1 MVGVLSRRPQ
11 INENRTCCFFPGVI
25 MNVGLLKRWQRL
37 ILVLGFG
44 LLAMYA
50 ICWAALPMLLQWQIE
65 KQGTQALGRAVS
77 VEQVIF
83 KPGSMRLIVRG
94 MRVAQA
100 GGDALVPPA
109 QLTVD
114 EVEFNASIQSLFVWA
129 PVADAVRVRNP
140 QLKLTHLGQ
149 GRYDIDD
156 VLARLT
162 SSGSQSTG
170 VPRLSL
176 FNIQLSGGGVEFRDE
191 PYAVT
196 HTLSDLQLD
205 IPFLSNLG
213 GRREVATHPRLV
225 FRFNEA
231 IFDTDAQTMPFAA
244 DRRTQAHFQVKG
256 VDVAPYLPYWPAA
269 WPVRLI
275 AGQLAWDLRL
285 DFRQETQPEL
295 SVSGQVSMRHLKLQ
309 ANQKQ
314 SDLPLLQLGGV
325 DLMIDTL
332 KPLDGVLKLPQIRVT
347 DVSWG
352 SKEKPEVSW
361 TELRLEQLEVAVSK
375 QWVRVGRVGL
385 TGPQVNVTRDAQS
398 RWMFEDWLARAPS
411 MPSTPPPGAASHPWQ
426 LDMGPLQIT
435 EGVARLDD
443 PFVPGGAK
451 LETRDFKATM
461 GAWQLGASSPQMISV
476 KGDFT
481 VAAQTQR
488 RSPGQFVFDGA
499 VHWPGSA
506 AEQVKTPGLQIKGH
520 LQLNRFPL
528 QGLRAY
534 GADWLNLNLR
544 RADLSYTGELDL
556 TLPKAGPGL
565 QLQGDLM
572 VENLRALNSSDG
584 GALLDIQALNLRG
597 IDLGWEAGMLKRLK
611 IAETGVS
618 DFFAHVLV
626 DAQGHLNLQHLV
638 KAQASASSSLAP
650 SDSPPAKPV
659 WILGPIGVVN
669 GRVLFTDHFIKPHYS
684 ADITE
689 LAGSLGATSNQK
701 GQTDTALA
709 DLNLRG
715 RVAGSGTLE
724 VSGRIN
730 PLTRPMALDV
740 RGQVRDLELPQLSP
754 YSSKYAGYGVERG
767 KLSAQVNYRV
777 NAEGQ
782 LQASHQIVLNQLRFG
797 KRSDSPDTPDLPV
810 KLAAALLADRHGV
823 IDINLPVSGSLQ
835 DPDFRVGAIVGK
847 MMLNLI
853 GKAILSPFSL
863 ISGAFSSQEQLQS
876 IDFMPGRA
884 DLDAASRQKLHSVA
898 QLMID
903 KPALHLTLVG
913 EAHLESE
920 REAWRRAQLGEAITA
935 EKARRLP
942 RDAQT
947 VLPVLDQNS
956 EEYAALLQS
965 VYRRSPIPKPRH
977 LSGLIK
983 DLPPAEMEALWLAA
997 VSVDESDMRGLAQAR
1012 AQQVRS
1018 YLLSL
1023 NVPATQLFLGA
1034 PVVDKSTAGG
1044 PSGPKVTLV
1053 VSVD

>member
-1 MVGVLSRRPQ
+1 
-11 INENRTCCFFPGVI
+11 
-25 MNVGLLKRWQRL
+25 MNVGLLKRWRRQVL
-37 ILVLGFG
+37 ILGLG
-44 LLAMYA
+44 LLAMCA
-50 ICWAALPMLLQWQIE
+50 ICWATLPMLLQWQIE
-65 KQGTQALGRAVS
+65 KQGTLALGRAVT
-77 VEQVIF
+77 VDQVIF
-83 KPGSMRLIVRG
+83 KPWSMRLIVRG

-100 GGDALVPPA
+100 GGDTLVQPA

-114 EVEFNASIQSLFVWA
+114 EVEFNASIQSLFAWA

-140 QLKLTHLGQ
+140 QLKLRHLGQ

-162 SSGSQSTG
+162 SSGSQSAG

-191 PYAVT
+191 PHAVT

-231 IFDTDAQTMPFAA
+231 VFDTDAQTMPFAA

-256 VDVAPYLPYWPAA
+256 LDVAPYLPYWPAA
-269 WPVRLI
+269 WPVRLT

-314 SDLPLLQLGGV
+314 NDLPLLQVGGV

-361 TELRLEQLEVAVSK
+361 TEMRLEQLEVAVAK

-385 TGPQVNVTRDAQS
+385 TGPQVNVTRDTQG
-398 RWMFEDWLARAPS
+398 RWMFEDWLAPA
-411 MPSTPPPGAASHPWQ
+411 PSTPSPGAASHPWQ
-426 LDMGPLQIT
+426 LDMGPLQIS
-435 EGVARLDD
+435 EGVGSLDD
-443 PFVPGGAK
+443 QFVPGGAK
-451 LETRDFKATM
+451 LETRDFKVSM
-461 GAWQLGASSPQMISV
+461 GAWQLGAASPQMISV
-476 KGDFT
+476 KVDFT
-481 VAAQTQR
+481 VGAQTQR
-488 RSPGQFVFDGA
+488 RSAGQFVFDGA
-499 VHWPGSA
+499 VHWPWFA
-506 AEQVKTPGLQIKGH
+506 AEQVQTPGLQLKGH

-528 QGLRAY
+528 QRLRAY
-534 GADWLNLNLR
+534 GADWLNFNLR
-544 RADLSYTGELDL
+544 RADLSYTGDLDL

-565 QLQGDLM
+565 QLQGNL
-572 VENLRALNSSDG
+572 VLENLRALNSSDG
-584 GALLDIQALNLRG
+584 GVLLDIQALNLRG
-597 IDLGWEAGMLKRLK
+597 IELGLEAGTLKRLK
-611 IAETGVS
+611 IAETGLS

-650 SDSPPAKPV
+650 SDSAPAKPV

-730 PLTRPMALDV
+730 PLTRPVALDV

-754 YSSKYAGYGVERG
+754 YSRKYAGYGIERG
-767 KLSAQVNYRV
+767 KLSAQVNYRIS
-777 NAEGQ
+777 AEGQ

-797 KRSDSPDTPDLPV
+797 ERSDSPDTPDLPV

-853 GKAILSPFSL
+853 GKAIISPFSL
-863 ISGAFSSQEQLQS
+863 ISGVFSSQEQLQS
-876 IDFMPGRA
+876 IEFMPGRA

-903 KPALHLTLVG
+903 KPALHLTMVG
-913 EAHLESE
+913 EAHLDSE
-920 REAWRRAQLGEAITA
+920 REAWRRAQLGEAIAA
-935 EKARRLP
+935 EKVRHLP

-947 VLPVLDQNS
+947 VVPVLDQNS
-956 EEYAALLQS
+956 EEYTALLQS

-983 DLPPAEMEALWLAA
+983 DLPLAEMEALLLAA
-997 VSVDESDMRGLAQAR
+997 VSVDETDMRGLAQAR
-1012 AQQVRS
+1012 AQQVRG

-1034 PVVDKSTAGG
+1034 PVVNKSTAGD
-1044 PSGPKVTLV
+1044 PLGPKVNLV

>member
-1 MVGVLSRRPQ
+1 
-11 INENRTCCFFPGVI
+11 

-37 ILVLGFG
+37 VLILGLG
-44 LLAMYA
+44 LLAVCA
-50 ICWAALPMLLQWQIE
+50 ICWATLPMLLQWQIE
-65 KQGTQALGRAVS
+65 KQGTLVLGRAVS
-77 VEQVIF
+77 VDQVIF
-83 KPGSMRLIVRG
+83 KPWSMRLIVRG

-100 GGDALVPPA
+100 GGDALVQPA

-114 EVEFNASIQSLFVWA
+114 EVEFNASIQSLFAWA

-140 QLKLTHLGQ
+140 QLKLRHLGQ

-162 SSGSQSTG
+162 SSGSQSAG

-191 PYAVT
+191 PHAVT

-231 IFDTDAQTMPFAA
+231 VFDTDAVTMPFAA

-256 VDVAPYLPYWPAA
+256 LDVAPYLPYWPAA
-269 WPVRLI
+269 WPVRLT

-309 ANQKQ
+309 ANQNQ
-314 SDLPLLQLGGV
+314 SDLPLLQVGGV
-325 DLMIDTL
+325 DLTIDTL

-352 SKEKPEVSW
+352 SKEKPEASW
-361 TELRLEQLEVAVSK
+361 TELRLEQLEVAVAK

-385 TGPQVNVTRDAQS
+385 TGPQVNVTRDAQG

-411 MPSTPPPGAASHPWQ
+411 TPSSGAASHPWQ

-435 EGVARLDD
+435 EGVGSLDD
-443 PFVPGGAK
+443 QFVPGGAK
-451 LETRDFKATM
+451 LETRDFKASM
-461 GAWQLGASSPQMISV
+461 GAWQLGAASPQMISV
-476 KGDFT
+476 KVDFT
-481 VAAQTQR
+481 AGAQTQR
-488 RSPGQFVFDGA
+488 RSAGQFVFDGA
-499 VHWPGSA
+499 VHWPWSA
-506 AEQVKTPGLQIKGH
+506 AEQVQTPGLQLKGH

-528 QGLRAY
+528 QRLRAY
-534 GADWLNLNLR
+534 AADWLNFNLR
-544 RADLSYTGELDL
+544 RADLSYTGDLDL
-556 TLPKAGPGL
+556 TLPQAGPGL
-565 QLQGDLM
+565 QLQGNL
-572 VENLRALNSSDG
+572 VLENLRALNSSDG
-584 GALLDIQALNLRG
+584 GVLLDIQALNLRG
-597 IDLGWEAGMLKRLK
+597 IELGLEAGTLKRLK
-611 IAETGVS
+611 IAETGLS

-638 KAQASASSSLAP
+638 KAQGSASSSLAP
-650 SDSPPAKPV
+650 SDSVPAKPV

-730 PLTRPMALDV
+730 PLTRPVALDV

-754 YSSKYAGYGVERG
+754 YSSKYAGYGIERG
-767 KLSAQVNYRV
+767 KLSAQVNYRIS
-777 NAEGQ
+777 AEGQ

-797 KRSDSPDTPDLPV
+797 ERSDSPDTPDLPV

-853 GKAILSPFSL
+853 GKAIISPFSL

-876 IDFMPGRA
+876 IEFMPGRA

-903 KPALHLTLVG
+903 KPALHLTMVG
-913 EAHLESE
+913 AAHLDSE
-920 REAWRRAQLGEAITA
+920 REAWRRVQLEEAIAA
-935 EKARRLP
+935 EKFRRLP

-947 VLPVLDQNS
+947 VVPVLDQNS
-956 EEYAALLQS
+956 EEYTALLQS
-965 VYRRSPIPKPRH
+965 LYRRSPIPKPRH

-983 DLPPAEMEALWLAA
+983 DLPRAEMEALLLAA

-1012 AQQVRS
+1012 AQQVRG

-1034 PVVDKSTAGG
+1034 PVVNKSTAGD
-1044 PSGPKVTLV
+1044 PSGPKVNLV

>member
-1 MVGVLSRRPQ
+1 
-11 INENRTCCFFPGVI
+11 

-37 ILVLGFG
+37 VLILGLG
-44 LLAMYA
+44 LLAVCA
-50 ICWAALPMLLQWQIE
+50 ICWATLPMLLQWQIE
-65 KQGTQALGRAVS
+65 KQGTLALGRAVS
-77 VEQVIF
+77 VDQVIF
-83 KPGSMRLIVRG
+83 KPWSMRLIVRG

-100 GGDALVPPA
+100 GGDALVQPA

-114 EVEFNASIQSLFVWA
+114 EVEFNASIQSLFAWA

-140 QLKLTHLGQ
+140 QLKLRHLGQ

-162 SSGSQSTG
+162 SSGSQSAG

-191 PYAVT
+191 PHAVT

-231 IFDTDAQTMPFAA
+231 VFDTDAVTMPFAA

-256 VDVAPYLPYWPAA
+256 LDVAPYLPYWPAA
-269 WPVRLI
+269 WPVRLT

-309 ANQKQ
+309 ANQNQ
-314 SDLPLLQLGGV
+314 SDLPLLQVGGV
-325 DLMIDTL
+325 DLTIDTL

-352 SKEKPEVSW
+352 SKEKLEASW
-361 TELRLEQLEVAVSK
+361 TELRLEQLEVAVAK

-385 TGPQVNVTRDAQS
+385 TGPQVNVTRDAQG
-398 RWMFEDWLARAPS
+398 RWMFEDWLSRAPS
-411 MPSTPPPGAASHPWQ
+411 TPSSGAASHPWQ

-435 EGVARLDD
+435 EGVGSLDD
-443 PFVPGGAK
+443 QFVPGGAK
-451 LETRDFKATM
+451 LETRDFKASM
-461 GAWQLGASSPQMISV
+461 GAWQLGAASPQMISV
-476 KGDFT
+476 KVDFT
-481 VAAQTQR
+481 VGAQTQR
-488 RSPGQFVFDGA
+488 RSAGQFVFDGA
-499 VHWPGSA
+499 VHWPWSA
-506 AEQVKTPGLQIKGH
+506 AEQVQTPGLQLKGH

-528 QGLRAY
+528 QRLRAY
-534 GADWLNLNLR
+534 AADWLNFNLR
-544 RADLSYTGELDL
+544 RADLSYTGDLDL
-556 TLPKAGPGL
+556 TLPQAGPGL
-565 QLQGDLM
+565 QLQGNL
-572 VENLRALNSSDG
+572 VLENLRALNSSDG
-584 GALLDIQALNLRG
+584 GVLLDIQALNLRG
-597 IDLGWEAGMLKRLK
+597 FELGLDAGTLKRLK
-611 IAETGVS
+611 IAETGLS

-638 KAQASASSSLAP
+638 KTQASASSSLAP
-650 SDSPPAKPV
+650 SDSVPAKPV

-730 PLTRPMALDV
+730 PLTRPVALDV

-754 YSSKYAGYGVERG
+754 YSSKYAGYGIERG
-767 KLSAQVNYRV
+767 KLSAQVNYRIS
-777 NAEGQ
+777 AEGQ

-797 KRSDSPDTPDLPV
+797 ERSDSPDTPDLPV

-853 GKAILSPFSL
+853 GKAIISPFSL

-876 IDFMPGRA
+876 IEFMPGRA

-903 KPALHLTLVG
+903 KPALHLTMVG

-920 REAWRRAQLGEAITA
+920 REVWRRVQLEEAIAA
-935 EKARRLP
+935 EKVRRLP

-947 VLPVLDQNS
+947 VVPVLDQNS
-956 EEYAALLQS
+956 EEYTALLQS
-965 VYRRSPIPKPRH
+965 LYRRSPIPKPRH

-983 DLPPAEMEALWLAA
+983 DLPRAEMEALLLAA

-1012 AQQVRS
+1012 AQQVRG

-1034 PVVDKSTAGG
+1034 PVVNKSTAGD
-1044 PSGPKVTLV
+1044 PSGPKVNLV